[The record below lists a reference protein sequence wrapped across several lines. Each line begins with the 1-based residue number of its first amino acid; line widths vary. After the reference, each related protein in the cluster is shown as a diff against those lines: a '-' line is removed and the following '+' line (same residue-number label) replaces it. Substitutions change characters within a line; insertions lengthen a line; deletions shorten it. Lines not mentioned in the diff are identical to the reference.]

1 MIKDPFIRNKEI
13 KEIHM
18 SKVAVVIEST
28 TQLPEELSARY
39 KLPSPPAII
48 IWGDEQLRD
57 GIDIQPKEFY
67 ERLATAK
74 EHPST
79 SQATPIMFKEAF
91 EPLVAAGK
99 DILTITISS
108 KLSGMYSSAVQAK
121 KMFPDANIEVVD
133 SLTGAHGVVWPLQKT
148 LEAAESGASLAEC
161 KSIIEKCVKP
171 IGLLLVPE
179 NLEYLYK
186 GGRIGA
192 ASKFIGTA
200 LKFKPIL
207 EVRDGAFEGLEKVRT
222 QKKALTRMIEILV
235 DKIDGR
241 TPVYLC
247 VAHANAP
254 DLATQLLADAEDV
267 IECKGSYITAVSPAI
282 GVHLGP
288 GTVGIAFMAGIE

>member
-1 MIKDPFIRNKEI
+1 
-13 KEIHM
+13 M

-28 TQLPEELSARY
+28 TKLPEEMAAKY
-39 KLPSPPAII
+39 NLPAPPAII
-48 IWGDEQLRD
+48 IWGDEELRD

-67 ERLATAK
+67 ERLATTK
-74 EHPST
+74 HHPST
-79 SQATPIMFKEAF
+79 SQATPIMFKDAF

-121 KMFPDANIEVVD
+121 NMFPNANIEVVD
-133 SLTGAHGVVWPLQKT
+133 TLTAVLGIVWPLKKT

-179 NLEYLYK
+179 TLEYLHK

-200 LKFKPIL
+200 LKLKPIL
-207 EVRDGAFEGLEKVRT
+207 EVRDGVFEGVERVRT
-222 QKKALTRMIEILV
+222 QKKALNRMIEILV
-235 DKIDGR
+235 EQIDGR

-254 DLATQLLADAEDV
+254 DLADKLLADAEAV
-267 IECKGSYITAVSPAI
+267 IESKGSYITSVSPAI

-288 GTVGIAFMAGIE
+288 GTVAISFMSGIE

>member
-1 MIKDPFIRNKEI
+1 
-13 KEIHM
+13 M

-28 TQLPEELSARY
+28 TKLPEEMAAKY
-39 KLPSPPAII
+39 KLPAPPAII
-48 IWGDEQLRD
+48 IWGDEELRD
-57 GIDIQPKEFY
+57 GIDIHPKEFY

-74 EHPST
+74 HHPST
-79 SQATPIMFKEAF
+79 SQATPIMFKEAY
-91 EPLVAAGK
+91 EPLVTAGK

-121 KMFPDANIEVVD
+121 NMFPNARIEVVD
-133 SLTGAHGVVWPLQKT
+133 TLTGALGIVWPLKKT
-148 LEAAESGASLAEC
+148 LEAAERGASLTEC
-161 KSIIEKCVKP
+161 KNIIEKCLKH

-179 NLEYLYK
+179 TLEYLYK

-207 EVRDGAFEGLEKVRT
+207 EVRDGGFEGLERVRT
-222 QKKALTRMIEILV
+222 HKKALNRMIEILV
-235 DKIDGR
+235 QQIDGR

-254 DLATQLLADAEDV
+254 NVATQLLADAEAV
-267 IECKGSYITAVSPAI
+267 IESKGKYITSVSPAI

-288 GTVGIAFMAGIE
+288 GTVAISFMAGIE

>member
-1 MIKDPFIRNKEI
+1 
-13 KEIHM
+13 M

-28 TQLPEELSARY
+28 TKLPEEMAAKY
-39 KLPSPPAII
+39 NLPAPPAII
-48 IWGDEQLRD
+48 IWGDEELRD

-74 EHPST
+74 HHPST
-79 SQATPIMFKEAF
+79 SQATPIMFKEAY
-91 EPLVAAGK
+91 EPLIIAGK

-121 KMFPDANIEVVD
+121 NMFPKANIEVVD
-133 SLTGAHGVVWPLQKT
+133 TLTAVLGIVWPLKKT

-171 IGLLLVPE
+171 TGLLLVPE
-179 NLEYLYK
+179 TLEYLHK

-192 ASKFIGTA
+192 ASKFIGSA
-200 LKFKPIL
+200 LKLNPIL
-207 EVRDGAFEGLEKVRT
+207 EVRDGAFEGLERVRT
-222 QKKALTRMIEILV
+222 QKKALNRMIEILV
-235 DKIDGR
+235 EQIDGR

-254 DLATQLLADAEDV
+254 DVATKLLADAEAMV
-267 IECKGSYITAVSPAI
+267 EAKGSYITSVSPAI

-288 GTVGIAFMAGIE
+288 GTVAIAFMTGIE

>member
-1 MIKDPFIRNKEI
+1 
-13 KEIHM
+13 M

-28 TQLPEELSARY
+28 TTLPEEMAAKY
-39 KLPSPPAII
+39 KLPAPPAVI
-48 IWGDEQLRD
+48 IWGSEEFRD

-74 EHPST
+74 DHPST
-79 SQATPIMFKEAF
+79 SQATPIMFKEAY

-121 KMFPDANIEVVD
+121 NMFPDANIEVVD
-133 SLTGAHGVVWPLQKT
+133 TLTGALGIVWPLQKT

-179 NLEYLYK
+179 TLEYLHK

-207 EVRDGAFEGLEKVRT
+207 EVRDGVFEGLERVRT
-222 QKKALTRMIEILV
+222 HKKALNRLIEILV
-235 DKIDGR
+235 EQIDGR

-254 DLATQLLADAEDV
+254 DVASKLLADAEAV
-267 IECKGSYITAVSPAI
+267 IESKGSYITPVSPAI

-288 GTVGIAFMAGIE
+288 GTVGISFMAGID

>member
-1 MIKDPFIRNKEI
+1 
-13 KEIHM
+13 M

-28 TQLPEELSARY
+28 TKLPEEMAAKY
-39 KLPSPPAII
+39 NLPAPPAII
-48 IWGDEQLRD
+48 IWGDEELRD

-74 EHPST
+74 HHPST
-79 SQATPIMFKEAF
+79 SQATPIMFKEAY
-91 EPLVAAGK
+91 EPLIIAGK

-121 KMFPDANIEVVD
+121 NMFPKANIEVVD
-133 SLTGAHGVVWPLQKT
+133 TLTAVLGIVWPLKKT

-171 IGLLLVPE
+171 TGLLLVPE
-179 NLEYLYK
+179 TLEYLHK

-192 ASKFIGTA
+192 ASKFIGSA
-200 LKFKPIL
+200 LKLNPIL
-207 EVRDGAFEGLEKVRT
+207 EVRDGAFEGLERVRT
-222 QKKALTRMIEILV
+222 QKKALNRMIEILV
-235 DKIDGR
+235 EQIDGR

-254 DLATQLLADAEDV
+254 DVATKLLADAEAMV
-267 IECKGSYITAVSPAI
+267 EAKGSYITSVSPAI

-288 GTVGIAFMAGIE
+288 GTVAIAFMAGIE

>member
-1 MIKDPFIRNKEI
+1 
-13 KEIHM
+13 M

-28 TQLPEELSARY
+28 T
-39 KLPSPPAII
+39 KLPKELAAKYELPTPPAII
-48 IWGDEQLRD
+48 IWGGEELRD
-57 GIDIQPKEFY
+57 GIDIQPDEFY
-67 ERLATAK
+67 KRLATSQD
-74 EHPST
+74 HPST
-79 SQATPIMFKEAF
+79 SQATPIMFKEAY

-121 KMFPDANIEVVD
+121 DMFPDANIEVVD
-133 SLTGAHGVVWPLQKT
+133 TLTGAIGVLWPLKKT

-161 KSIIEKCVKP
+161 KRITEKYVKS

-179 NLEYLYK
+179 TLEYLHK

-207 EVRDGAFEGLEKVRT
+207 EVRDGVFEGLERVRT
-222 QKKALTRMIEILV
+222 HKKALNRLIEILV
-235 DKIDGR
+235 EQIDGR

-247 VAHANAP
+247 AAHANAP
-254 DLATQLLADAEDV
+254 DVAAKLLADAEAV
-267 IECKGSYITAVSPAI
+267 IDSKGSFITDVSPAI

-288 GTVGIAFMAGIE
+288 GTVAISYMAGVD

>member
-1 MIKDPFIRNKEI
+1 
-13 KEIHM
+13 M

-28 TQLPEELSARY
+28 TTLPEEMAAKY
-39 KLPSPPAII
+39 KLPAPPAII
-48 IWGDEQLRD
+48 IWGSEEFRD

-74 EHPST
+74 DHPST
-79 SQATPIMFKEAF
+79 SQATPIMFKEAY
-91 EPLVAAGK
+91 EPLIAAGK

-121 KMFPDANIEVVD
+121 NMFPDANIEVVD
-133 SLTGAHGVVWPLQKT
+133 TRTAVLGIVWPLKKT

-179 NLEYLYK
+179 TLEYLHK

-200 LKFKPIL
+200 LKFNPIL
-207 EVRDGAFEGLEKVRT
+207 EVRDGVFEGLEKVRT
-222 QKKALTRMIEILV
+222 RKKALNRLIEILV
-235 DKIDGR
+235 EQIDGR

-247 VAHANAP
+247 AAHANAP
-254 DLATQLLADAEDV
+254 DVASKLLADAEAV
-267 IECKGSYITAVSPAI
+267 IESKGSYITPVSPAI

-288 GTVGIAFMAGIE
+288 GTVALSFMAGID

>member
-1 MIKDPFIRNKEI
+1 
-13 KEIHM
+13 M

-28 TQLPEELSARY
+28 TKLPEEMAAKY
-39 KLPSPPAII
+39 KLPAPPAII
-48 IWGDEQLRD
+48 IWRDEELRD

-74 EHPST
+74 HHPST
-79 SQATPIMFKEAF
+79 SQATPIMFKEAY
-91 EPLVAAGK
+91 EPLVSAGK

-121 KMFPDANIEVVD
+121 NMFPNANIEVVD
-133 SLTGAHGVVWPLQKT
+133 TLTAVLGIVWPLKKT

-179 NLEYLYK
+179 TLEYLHK

-207 EVRDGAFEGLEKVRT
+207 EVRDGVFEGLERVRT
-222 QKKALTRMIEILV
+222 HKKALNRMIEILV
-235 DKIDGR
+235 EQIDGR

-254 DLATQLLADAEDV
+254 DVAAKLLADAEAV
-267 IECKGSYITAVSPAI
+267 IESKGSYITSVSPAI

-288 GTVGIAFMAGIE
+288 GTVAISFMAGID